1 MSRIAFQGEPGAFS
15 HQACREH
22 FPEMDAVPCAT
33 FEDAFAAVQSGD
45 CRYGLIPFE
54 NLLAGRVSDV
64 HHLLPHSKLRI
75 IGERFLP
82 IHMQLMAP
90 RGTRTE
96 DLTSVQSHP
105 MALAQCRKLIRE
117 LKLTAVAVSDTAGA
131 ARDLAEHPQAGRA
144 AIAPKMAAELY
155 GLEIL
160 RPDIEDAQGNATRF
174 LLLTAE
180 RDTPPPAPGE
190 ACITS
195 FLFRVRN
202 VPAALYKALGGF
214 ATNGANLIKLESY
227 LEPSGGF
234 HAAMFYAEVEGRPED
249 KGLAFAFEE
258 LAFFSSEFEVLGTYA
273 QDPFRAQLAARRA

>member
-22 FPEMDAVPCAT
+22 FPEFEPVPCAT
-33 FEDAFAAVQSGD
+33 FDDAFAAVQSGE
-45 CRYGLIPFE
+45 CRYGLIPIE

-64 HHLLPHSKLRI
+64 HHLLPRSKLRI

-90 RGTRTE
+90 AGTRVQ

-117 LKLTAVAVSDTAGA
+117 LKLKPVAVTDTAGA
-131 ARDLAEHPQAGRA
+131 ARDLSEHPQPGRA

-160 RPDIEDAQGNATRF
+160 RADIEDAQGNATRF
-174 LLLTAE
+174 LVLTAE
-180 RDTPPPAPGE
+180 RDTPAPEAGA

-227 LEPSGGF
+227 LEPGGF

-249 KGLAFAFEE
+249 RGLTFAFEE
-258 LAFFSSEFEVLGTYA
+258 LGFFSTEIEVLGTYA
-273 QDPFRAQLAARRA
+273 QDPFRRELAARKS